1 MNLIKLRSGGGE
13 PYENQGLALWD
24 KQYLSNSGWA
34 SNILKFQNW
43 GRHSKEPETINQDKE
58 KKKHFFKDFDEFHN
72 FGLELQ
78 TKAKGKIITNNVS
91 LIHLYNTCYITLT
104 QFSY

>member
-1 MNLIKLRSGGGE
+1 MGQAVSFDLGMDHKLTQVTKTGEGTPRRSQE
-13 PYENQGLALWD
+13 D
-24 KQYLSNSGWA
+24 
-34 SNILKFQNW
+34 
-43 GRHSKEPETINQDKE
+43 HSKN
-58 KKKHFFKDFDEFHN
+58 HFFKDFDEFHN

-104 QFSY
+104 QFSSKVF

>member
-1 MNLIKLRSGGGE
+1 MLLQVSWSQE
-13 PYENQGLALWD
+13 V
-24 KQYLSNSGWA
+24 
-34 SNILKFQNW
+34 
-43 GRHSKEPETINQDKE
+43 
-58 KKKHFFKDFDEFHN
+58 DEFNN

-104 QFSY
+104 QFSSKVF

>member
-1 MNLIKLRSGGGE
+1 MKIRDSHYGTSSIFRTQDGPQTYSSYKTGEGTPRRS
-13 PYENQGLALWD
+13 
-24 KQYLSNSGWA
+24 
-34 SNILKFQNW
+34 
-43 GRHSKEPETINQDKE
+43 QDHPKN
-58 KKKHFFKDFDEFHN
+58 HFFKDFDEFHN

-104 QFSY
+104 QFSS